1 MLVHHH
7 LIVTA
12 GITKPPTNEEA
23 IEYWLEKLIFDIDM
37 NVLYGP
43 KAIYCEKE
51 GNRGMTAFAIID
63 TSHICLHTWDEE
75 YPAKL
80 QLDVYSC
87 APFEVDTIVAAL
99 KNFNAVNIEY
109 KFLDRTNGLFEIE
122 T

>member
-7 LIVTA
+7 LVVRAEIE
-12 GITKPPTNEEA
+12 KPPLDEGA
-23 IEYWLEKLIFDIDM
+23 VSVWLSELIKNINM

-63 TSHICLHTWDEE
+63 TSHIALHTWDEHKP
-75 YPAKL
+75 YII

-87 APFEVDTIVAAL
+87 APFEKSVIWEAL
-99 KNFNAVNIEY
+99 YEFAPTHIDY
-109 KFLDRTNGLFEIE
+109 KFMDRTSNFIE
-122 T
+122 VL